1 MAIRPTLEQVAKEAG
16 VSKAT
21 ACKVLNGYHHVSEKT
36 KNAVENA
43 VRRLK
48 YTPDPALSE
57 LAAARWRQL
66 PSQRGTVIAWLQVKP
81 LSEYRIYRE
90 SAQKRALEM
99 GMKVEVFLLDDYKSA
114 NHLTKVL
121 VQRGIRALLIGP
133 QLQKTLLD
141 ELDLGRFAAVGCNRG
156 HHEIGCTS
164 VVPDYFHAF
173 SMAVRKLVS
182 CGFRKIGLAVGTH
195 EPLHIDDRLREGACL
210 QAMSE
215 HSLCPIPIWKGMF
228 GDKQSFM
235 DWVRLH
241 KPHAIVGVHVGM
253 YYWLLEESFRVPE
266 TIGFAGIH
274 TEPSISKMV
283 SGVDIKYTY
292 IGSRAVDQIA
302 LMLRTRE
309 RGIPDPGYTVFVQ
322 GSWLTGKTI
331 RDSAAENQSK

>member
-90 SAQKRALEM
+90 SAQKRALEL

-141 ELDLGRFAAVGCNRG
+141 DLDLGRFAAVGCNRG
-156 HHEIGCTS
+156 HHEVGCIS

-173 SMAVRKLVS
+173 SMAIRKLVS
-182 CGFRKIGLAVGTH
+182 CGYKRIGLAVGTH
-195 EPLHIDDRLREGACL
+195 VPVHIDDRLREGACL

-215 HSLCPIPIWKGMF
+215 HTLPSIPLWKELF
-228 GDKQSFM
+228 GDKASFLK
-235 DWVRLH
+235 WVRQYE
-241 KPHAIVGVHVGM
+241 PEAVVGVHVGL
-253 YYWLLEESFRVPE
+253 YYWLRDAGYIMPRDL
-266 TIGFAGIH
+266 GFAGIH
-274 TEPSISKMV
+274 TEPLRDKEI
-283 SGVDIKYTY
+283 SGVDIKYAY
-292 IGSRAVDQIA
+292 MGARAVDQIA

-309 RGIPDPGYTVFVQ
+309 QGTPDPGYTVFVQ